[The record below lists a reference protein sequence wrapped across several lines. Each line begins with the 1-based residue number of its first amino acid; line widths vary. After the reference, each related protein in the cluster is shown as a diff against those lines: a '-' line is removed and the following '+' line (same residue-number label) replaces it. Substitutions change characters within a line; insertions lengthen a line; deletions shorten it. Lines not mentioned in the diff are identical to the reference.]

1 MNTEEKFTVPSTQ
14 FVENPEG
21 YVLKA
26 SLPGIAKEDTELH
39 VEGKTLVLK
48 AHSRYQNPAGFRQVA
63 TEFEHESYAM
73 SADLP
78 EMADVGTLTAKLEN
92 GLLTVTIK
100 KRPET
105 QPGEPSANTPNPL
118 ARTFAPPSTSLLRYL
133 LAALTRSLSVS
144 RSAEAGEPSR
154 ADGRG

>member
-39 VEGKTLVLK
+39 VEGRTLVLK
-48 AHSRYQNPAGFRQVA
+48 AKSHYQNPAGFKQVA
-63 TEFEHESYAM
+63 EEFERVNYAM
-73 SADLP
+73 SAEIP
-78 EMADVGTLTAKLEN
+78 EMADPATLSAKIEN
-92 GLLTVTIK
+92 GILTVIMK

-105 QPGEPSANTPNPL
+105 QPKKIEIL
-118 ARTFAPPSTSLLRYL
+118 
-133 LAALTRSLSVS
+133 
-144 RSAEAGEPSR
+144 
-154 ADGRG
+154 